1 MELPVIY
8 EDIEPTIKLK
18 AFIFISN
25 EKEIIKEEE
34 RE

>member
-1 MELPVIY
+1 MELQVIY
-8 EDIEPTIKLK
+8 EDIEPKYK
-18 AFIFISN
+18 VNAFIFIPN